1 MQLSKDRETGKMKR
15 QTLLRQIALYSG
27 FTGNDLR
34 LILILC
40 EKEMRSKEIAA
51 LMRWDKGNT
60 SRALKKL
67 VETGVVRKQESGAI
81 TYYKT
86 NVGWTA
92 PEVPGQITMDL

>member
-1 MQLSKDRETGKMKR
+1 MKR
-15 QTLLRQIALYSG
+15 ITLLRQIALYSG

-34 LILILC
+34 LILVLC

-60 SRALKKL
+60 SKALKKL
-67 VETGVVRKQESGAI
+67 VETGVVRKRESDIG

-86 NVGWTA
+86 NDRWTA